1 MMKLLDLLKRIKKK
15 YFFLILFL
23 SFGIFPLNIFALSEN
38 YVDRVSSITNTEVEE
53 EKINL
58 YLFRGEGCPHCAK
71 EEEWL
76 DVIKEDYKDYLN
88 IYEFEVWNH
97 PDNAKLMDEVK
108 AEFKVTSTGVPFTVI
123 GDNYFVGFSD
133 TTSVN
138 MENKIKEYAGLENNP
153 NEISLP
159 ILGVVNIKNVSIPI
173 VAIILGFIDGFNPCA
188 MWILLFLIN
197 MFLGMKDKKK
207 SWILGFTF
215 LLISSFVYF
224 LSMLGINLILNMTM
238 ISSLKILIGIFIL
251 IAGGVNLRKY
261 LKTRK
266 EEAGC
271 SVVDSKKRK
280 KLITRMRKIIESK
293 SFALAFVGIV
303 CLAASINLIEL
314 ACSLG
319 FPMIFTEILTLNEI
333 DGIFRII
340 YLLIYIFFY
349 MIDDIVVFAISMVT
363 LQTTGITNK
372 YNKLCTLISA
382 IIMIV
387 MGLLLLF
394 KPEWLMLNF

>member
-1 MMKLLDLLKRIKKK
+1 MMKLLDLLKKIKKQ

-58 YLFRGEGCPHCAK
+58 YLFRGEGCPHCAE

-138 MENKIKEYAGLENNP
+138 MENKIKDYAGLENNP